1 MRFIGGIV
9 IFSAFIASL
18 CLAQSDSPLL
28 TSAKKKYQAGDI
40 NGAIADY
47 SAAIRLIPQ
56 SESAYYERG
65 RIYNEQKKYLDAI
78 NDFTK
83 VIEINPKNYRAL
95 YLRGYTKFLTG
106 NYRGAVDDL
115 NLSIGLYAN
124 SALAY
129 WYRAEAKKKLGEKTG
144 ACEDWDKAYRLGYFE
159 ATAKINAN
167 CQGVELSSEVTA
179 DEYLRNGDLLLDK
192 GDAAAALDQYLKA
205 KELHPQSGMIIYSI
219 GLAKIILKDPTGA
232 CEAWEE
238 AAGLGSP
245 EAKQM
250 IKQHCR

>member
-1 MRFIGGIV
+1 MQALICVG
-9 IFSAFIASL
+9 
-18 CLAQSDSPLL
+18 QSDSDLL
-28 TSAKKKYQAGDI
+28 NSAKKKHQSGDV

-47 SAAIRLIPQ
+47 SAAARANPGN
-56 SESAYYERG
+56 ETAYYERG
-65 RIYNEQKKYLDAI
+65 RIYNEQKKYLPAI
-78 NDFTK
+78 SDFSK
-83 VIEINPKNYRAL
+83 VVEINPKNYRAF

-115 NLSIGLYAN
+115 NQSIGLYAN

-129 WYRAEAKKKLGEKTG
+129 WYRAEAKIKLGEKTG

-167 CQGVELSSEVTA
+167 CQGVKLSSEVTA
-179 DEYLRNGDLLLDK
+179 DEHLRKGDLLLDK
-192 GDAAAALDQYLKA
+192 GDAAGALGEYLKA
-205 KELHPQSGMIIYSI
+205 RELHPESGMIIYSI
-219 GLAKIILKDPTGA
+219 GLAKIILNDNAGA